1 MNKLSKKTVSKKIII
16 ANERARDINI
26 ERKEEE
32 RAWLNIERKVERE
45 MSQKERSIKGKEQK
59 KINIQLHLF
68 DLQCLNQ
75 TDRQCK
81 LQIQVNFMHRNVKYV
96 KNL

>member
-45 MSQKERSIKGKEQK
+45 MS
-59 KINIQLHLF
+59 
-68 DLQCLNQ
+68 
-75 TDRQCK
+75 
-81 LQIQVNFMHRNVKYV
+81 
-96 KNL
+96 